1 MGDNAQTILHACK
14 IISIC
19 IFLPRFLSFI
29 NDASSN
35 DQSMYVSIIY
45 TRKIHRFD
53 VKRSCVERRGTRVRP
68 APRPGNDS
76 R

>member
-1 MGDNAQTILHACK
+1 MHKQFYTRAKLFPCR
-14 IISIC
+14 C